1 MVVGGAGDYFA
12 VADTVIMLENYAPS
26 DVTDKAKAIAH
37 ELPTSIPPPPPAGT
51 FSRVAP
57 RCPLPSG
64 LDSSRKVGVVKST
77 IRFDGLTELE
87 LGCVEQI
94 VDPSQVSWWSVGAVI
109 IATGFVWW

>member
-26 DVTDKAKAIAH
+26 DVTDRAKSISRD
-37 ELPTSIPPPPPAGT
+37 LPTSIPPPPPSGT

-57 RCPLPSG
+57 RCPRPSG
-64 LDSSRKVGVVKST
+64 LDGSRKVGVIKST

-94 VDPSQVSWWSVGAVI
+94 VDSSQVCWLSVRGERP
-109 IATGFVWW
+109 